1 MKISRRE
8 FTALTSSVLAA
19 IAAPKAMGQAVRIR
33 RNINSLSAAEIA
45 TFKAGVS
52 AMKGLP
58 IADHGSFSYQA
69 CVWMPPWAWEDI
81 PGLPADATTYW
92 DQAEMWNLHFLPF
105 TRWYLFFWEEFVR
118 QACGSPDFDLPYW
131 DPVGDPF
138 LPAAFRVPMDVSNP
152 LFDPARMPDINSGA
166 GGIDGAS
173 NVFMGETDYSLF
185 TGNNTV
191 GQGIH
196 WDPLHTTRHQ
206 LGGWH
211 ETERMAFDPVFYS
224 MHCNMDRMWECWLRM
239 GGGRANP
246 GMGSWLTKSWN
257 LPTVSG
263 IQTAVTSH
271 AEHTLDLGY
280 EYDSCPTFWHLLIPD
295 FYFEEILPWWER
307 LPPFPDP
314 PPPWER
320 IGIASDPIILTGQ
333 NHVRVLERSMIER
346 ARFTDSE
353 TLGLLM
359 QDIEATELVR
369 QAGFYL
375 EAWLAP
381 SEAHLKEKKL
391 QGAVRLGSL
400 GPADMGYHSEGGF
413 EQKTLRSAAISAR
426 TREGAKPSVAM
437 GLNAAAKRMLLDK
450 RNDPC
455 LVFVRRG
462 LKDRKG
468 QPLPFERK
476 AELFRIG
483 SLSIAATAHS
493 GKQGLTNAPLAPRRV
508 FSA

>member
-8 FTALTSSVLAA
+8 FTALSSSVLAA
-19 IAAPKAMGQAVRIR
+19 IAAPNAMGQAVRIR

-45 TFKAGVS
+45 TFRAGVS
-52 AMKGLP
+52 AMKALP
-58 IADHGSFSYQA
+58 WSDHGGFSYQA
-69 CVWMPPWAWEDI
+69 SVWMPPWGWEDI
-81 PGLPADATTYW
+81 PGLPLDAATYW
-92 DQAEMWNLHFLPF
+92 DQSEMWNLHFLPF

-138 LPAAFRVPMDVSNP
+138 LPAAFRVPMDATNP
-152 LFDPARMPDINSGA
+152 LFDPARMPAINSGA
-166 GGIDGAS
+166 GGIDGATHTFLDEI
-173 NVFMGETDYSLF
+173 VFSQF
-185 TGNNTV
+185 TGGDGGPW
-191 GQGIH
+191 GQGIIH
-196 WDPLHTTRHQ
+196 DPLHLVRHQ

-224 MHCNMDRMWECWLRM
+224 MHCNMDRLWECWLRM

-280 EYDSCPTFWHLLIPD
+280 EYDSCPTRWHLLIPD
-295 FYFEEILPWWER
+295 FYFEWILPWWER

-320 IGIASDPIILTGQ
+320 IGFASDPIILDGQ
-333 NHVRVLERSMIER
+333 NQVRVLERSMIEN
-346 ARFTDSE
+346 AKFTQGE
-353 TLGLLM
+353 TLGLVL
-359 QDIEATELVR
+359 QDIEAAPVVR
-369 QAGFYL
+369 DGGFYI

-381 SEAHLKEKKL
+381 GLDQLRENKL
-391 QGAVRLGSL
+391 EGAIRLGSL

-413 EQKTLRSAAISAR
+413 ENRTHELGTSAAAAR
-426 TREGAKPSVAM
+426 EESRPTVYM
-437 GLNAAAKRMLLDK
+437 NLNAAAKRMLLG
-450 RNDPC
+450 RQGDPC
-455 LVFVRRG
+455 IVFIRRG

-468 QPLPFERK
+468 QPLPFDRK
-476 AELFRIG
+476 AELFRVG
-483 SLSIAATAHS
+483 TLSMAAST
-493 GKQGLTNAPLAPRRV
+493 GRK
-508 FSA
+508 